1 MRHARAKDPPGTAPV
16 VTVGGHRQRG
26 DRPAVGT
33 SPMKLL
39 AGACVTSVTVLMAVP
54 ILFASGDTA
63 SGCGTA
69 PPSGEEV
76 VDDGSPSILGPA
88 ALTAADIAAWWTSK
102 GKGQPPRL
110 TIAINDLIAAYLAEG
125 AAEGVRGDL
134 AFAQAVLETGWFTNS
149 DTSIN
154 NFAGIAHYD
163 GTASGTGFSSAVVG
177 VRAQVQLLKKYAAGN
192 DTPLASPDVSPNAG
206 AHATTWAGLAT
217 RWATAPDYW
226 TKLSSIYESMLAG
239 RAGPDLGGLAGA
251 CPVGVAAVVGDYALP
266 VEARWYAE
274 HPQWFTKPHHD
285 YPAADIPVPTGTP
298 IFAAAGGTV
307 VKAPAGGACGLGVI
321 VNSADGVTWLYC
333 HGSDGGQVISPG
345 DQVVPGQ
352 LLMHSASTG
361 NSTGPHLHFGI
372 RVDGQN
378 RCPQP
383 FMVAVAEGSPIT
395 PQSLPTSGC
404 SY

>member
-1 MRHARAKDPPGTAPV
+1 
-16 VTVGGHRQRG
+16 
-26 DRPAVGT
+26 
-33 SPMKLL
+33 MKLL
-39 AGACVTSVTVLMAVP
+39 AGACVTSVTALMAIP

-69 PPSGEEV
+69 PPTDEEV
-76 VDDGSPSILGPA
+76 VEDGSPSILGPA
-88 ALTAADIAAWWTSK
+88 ALTAADIAAWWTAK

-110 TIAINDLIAAYLAEG
+110 TIAINDLIAAYLNEG
-125 AAEGVRGDL
+125 GAEGVRGDL
-134 AFAQAVLETGWFTNS
+134 AFAQAVLETGWLTNS

-163 GTASGTGFSSAVVG
+163 GAASGTGFSSAVIG
-177 VRAQVQLLKKYAAGN
+177 VRAQIQLLKKYAAGN

-226 TKLSSIYESMLAG
+226 SKLSSIYESMLAG
-239 RAGPDLGGLAGA
+239 RAGPDLGGMGEA
-251 CPVGVAAVVGDYALP
+251 CPVGGAAVAGGYALP
-266 VEARWYAE
+266 VEARR
-274 HPQWFTKPHHD
+274 
-285 YPAADIPVPTGTP
+285 DIPVPTGTP
-298 IFAAAGGTV
+298 IFAAAAGTV

-321 VNSADGVTWLYC
+321 VNSADDVTWLYC
-333 HGSDGGQVISPG
+333 HGSDGGALVSPG

-383 FMVAVAEGSPIT
+383 FMVAVAEAAPIT
-395 PQSLPTSGC
+395 PRSLPTIGC